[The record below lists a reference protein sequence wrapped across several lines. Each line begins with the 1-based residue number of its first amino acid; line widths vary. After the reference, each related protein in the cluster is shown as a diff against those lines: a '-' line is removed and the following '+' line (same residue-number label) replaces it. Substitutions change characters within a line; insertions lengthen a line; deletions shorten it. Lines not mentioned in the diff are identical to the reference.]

1 MMETLSLITCP
12 NCQYKFSPEQ
22 AYTDKIRENLRTE
35 FNGKFKGLMAQKE
48 AEMQKLLQEEQ
59 AKMLAK
65 EKEYEAK
72 LKENIKADFEQQLK
86 HSQEEIEA
94 KRKELIELKNRELE
108 FLKREQTLKEQQQNF
123 ELDMQKKLLEE
134 RKVIEDMAKQKADAE
149 NLLRIKEKDMKLE
162 QLMEQ
167 LEIMKKKAEQGS
179 MQLQGEVQ
187 EIALEELLRASFP
200 FDNIAE
206 VGKGVKGADIVQTV
220 RNHIGNDCGTII
232 YESKRTKNF
241 QNEWIDKLKSDLRS
255 QKADL
260 AVIVTETMPKDME
273 RFGQKEGV
281 WICSFNEVR
290 GIAAVLRE
298 SLIRISEAKSSQENK
313 GDKMQ
318 LLYDFL
324 TGNEFQQHIESVV
337 EGFTSMQQ
345 SIMKER
351 MQMEKLWSEREKQLQ
366 KVLLNM
372 SGMYGSI
379 KGIAGNAIAEVKV
392 LEIGE

>member
-1 MMETLSLITCP
+1 METLSLITCP
-12 NCQYKFSPEQ
+12 NCQHKFSPEQ

-108 FLKREQTLKEQQQNF
+108 FLKREQILKEQQQNF

-187 EIALEELLRASFP
+187 EIALEELLKASFP

-290 GIAAVLRE
+290 GVAAVLRE